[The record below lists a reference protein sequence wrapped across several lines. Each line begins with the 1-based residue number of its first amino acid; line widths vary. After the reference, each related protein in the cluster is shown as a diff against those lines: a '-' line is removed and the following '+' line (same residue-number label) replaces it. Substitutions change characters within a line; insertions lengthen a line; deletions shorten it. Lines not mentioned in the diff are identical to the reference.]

1 MEADAVEDIEFLVAS
16 GSSQKAPL
24 DASREEA
31 RSNESGAEDLGT
43 DGEDAD
49 MEMPLGQLEVLDPV
63 DHNLRERTQK
73 YAAGWRRKLR
83 HHSRQVPGPARD
95 LAFGVG
101 NLVPMPNP
109 DMWQDAP
116 HLPFDELKSSEAQNR
131 LSACRPI
138 SGMREAGVVGGV
150 PTYAHNTGEVNMRR
164 RATLQV
170 ASTLGFV
177 LNERG
182 GKFMGITAAET
193 EAVHEIITWFR
204 IPGHNGVLRIYGTLH
219 EKLQGALGKFKAAV
233 QSIIP
238 EGHPR
243 ARVRLDKRYARQ
255 PREAEL
261 GSTLERE
268 RTGLVVID
276 QSGQPMNYQ
285 GLDTLTAAVATQ
297 DVIISADVPGPSGKG
312 WQRSPGSVA
321 LEDLPELN
329 QEWREN
335 LVNGAQVLMEET
347 YVPANDPHYDAK
359 VWPCVH
365 PYGTGSLL
373 AEPGSGGTQAFA
385 RNRLTQPQSWFRRSA
400 LWGFWMLDRLHKTA
414 LFFKKKR
421 MSNTGQNE
429 DGADQDPYH
438 KHFGTA
444 QPANIPES
452 TEWWKRQTRD
462 LFAMSDDA
470 EMGLMSTMVT
480 ITHNDNCPEMLA
492 VIRRGP
498 FATPTEDEMLE
509 CYLGIKP
516 ANSNRP
522 DAEHYA
528 LEHVLSY
535 QRRVKAVKDEFMP
548 RHKRGPLGWIAD
560 WWDRTEAQVRAALHA
575 HILVWFRRRDRSAYP
590 GYNPIG
596 TVQRD
601 PNNPGWE
608 PRQRAAW
615 ASSPAIQPY
624 QEDDMYYDAEV
635 ARVTAEMVRPTAAT
649 LENGAPWGGFD
660 IDLFDIAGLAR
671 AVQERLY
678 VHKCTPRYC
687 LQDRPTCRFFFPWP
701 CQPQQQYDENVN
713 RVALRRRLAMDDAW
727 VVPHDLELAMFS
739 PATINVLPFD
749 PRHGADQARQY
760 AGKYA
765 GKGEKYFYL
774 ETERD
779 GVKDFLKARTVGLC
793 MAHNRLLNFHVV
805 RSTRPVVFTPAAFV
819 PTARTH
825 SRRDVDHM
833 KQNPGYPD
841 PAFFLGRL
849 QESILLFT
857 ATKFGNILLIPL
869 PSSICRRR
877 CEC

>member
-1 MEADAVEDIEFLVAS
+1 MCARCACLLYGNQYQRGAVSNKHTGPPIDIADLVLVDADGEPITNAQPPFLLRYSPQLFAREAPEMFGYEVKTNRLFLQPNQTAPWLRPPHGRHTDRNHDCTWLYCSDCSNLLFNGDARNQQWRQPSRQNPKHIPFRDRGSIGKLKPMFRNQTHLHSEGGPRATPEELAFMREDMEADAAADFDFPAIS
-16 GSSQKAPL
+16 GISQEAHL
-24 DASREEA
+24 EASREEEQTD
-31 RSNESGAEDLGT
+31 ESGAEDLET
-43 DGEDAD
+43 DGEDAN
-49 MEMPLGQLEVLDPV
+49 MEAPLGHPEAVDPV
-63 DHNLRERTQK
+63 DHNMREKTRK
-73 YAAGWRRKLR
+73 YSAGWKKKLR

-95 LAFGVG
+95 FAFGSD
-101 NLVPMPNP
+101 NLVPKPDP

-116 HLPFDELKSSEAQNR
+116 HLPFDELKSTEAQNR

-164 RATLQV
+164 RATMQV

-177 LNERG
+177 LNQRG
-182 GKFMGITAAET
+182 GKFMGITPAET

-204 IPGHNGVLRIYGTLH
+204 IPGHNAVLRIYGTLH
-219 EKLQGALGKFKAAV
+219 EKLQGALGKFKAV
-233 QSIIP
+233 MQGIIP

-243 ARVRLDKRYARQ
+243 ARVRLDRRHSRK

-276 QSGQPMNYQ
+276 HSGQPMNYQ

-297 DVIISADVPGPSGKG
+297 DVIISADVPGPGGKG

-321 LEDLPELN
+321 LEDLPELT

-373 AEPGSGGTQAFA
+373 SERGSGGTQAFA

-414 LFFKKKR
+414 LFFQKKR
-421 MSNTGQNE
+421 MSKAGRDE
-429 DGADQDPYH
+429 DDADQDPYH

-452 TEWWKRQTRD
+452 TAWWKRQTRD

-516 ANSNRP
+516 PNSKRP

-548 RHKRGPLGWIAD
+548 RNKRGPLGWVAD

-575 HILVWFRRRDRSAYP
+575 HILMWFRRRDRSAYP
-590 GYNPIG
+590 SYNPIG
-596 TVQRD
+596 IVQRD

-608 PRQRAAW
+608 
-615 ASSPAIQPY
+615 S
-624 QEDDMYYDAEV
+624 
-635 ARVTAEMVRPTAAT
+635 
-649 LENGAPWGGFD
+649 
-660 IDLFDIAGLAR
+660 
-671 AVQERLY
+671 
-678 VHKCTPRYC
+678 
-687 LQDRPTCRFFFPWP
+687 
-701 CQPQQQYDENVN
+701 
-713 RVALRRRLAMDDAW
+713 
-727 VVPHDLELAMFS
+727 
-739 PATINVLPFD
+739 
-749 PRHGADQARQY
+749 
-760 AGKYA
+760 
-765 GKGEKYFYL
+765 
-774 ETERD
+774 
-779 GVKDFLKARTVGLC
+779 
-793 MAHNRLLNFHVV
+793 
-805 RSTRPVVFTPAAFV
+805 
-819 PTARTH
+819 
-825 SRRDVDHM
+825 
-833 KQNPGYPD
+833 
-841 PAFFLGRL
+841 
-849 QESILLFT
+849 
-857 ATKFGNILLIPL
+857 
-869 PSSICRRR
+869 
-877 CEC
+877 